1 MKHFS
6 IKRALGALLAG
17 AIMLCGAPAFGAS
30 ADNQNSAAVT
40 AENAVLEKLA
50 ATVTE
55 PAFGTTAG
63 EWTVLS
69 LARGGYYETDDKYF
83 SDYYDRIVET
93 VNTTAA
99 SVNLGGALHKIKS
112 TENSRLIL
120 ALSSIGKDAR
130 KVGNWDLVEAYSTNG
145 FNWIKKQGINGP
157 VFALIALDT
166 RNYETTAATLRK
178 QCVDYILEKQL
189 ADGGWALSGTSA
201 DPDMTAM
208 ALQSLAKYTSNSLVS
223 TACMNGFAALSNLQQ
238 ADGGYSSWGTVN
250 SESIAQVIV
259 ACTAHGIDPN
269 TDARFVKNG
278 KSAVD
283 ALMTFYNA
291 DTKDFSHIIGDGG
304 NAMATDQAAYALVA
318 YDRFINGKN
327 SLYDMTDVSA
337 GGAVSDK
344 LAAGLTLPAQISG
357 EYGTQFSAA
366 VNISGWNNG
375 AGYKLLDCIVSVP
388 DQLDVTGVVMGE
400 NVGGGQLSFN
410 LERNTGKLR
419 IVYFDPLNNS
429 SLKIDSTESPAEL
442 LKIAFKVNCEIDPA
456 KVSYLDIA
464 VTGMSLKFSSDAS
477 EADSMEIVDTSK
489 AYGSVSISD
498 GMIFSAICLY
508 KGDGVDL
515 IPEGRMAVAIAVS
528 NLEGPRAI
536 TFSGSAGASVDF
548 LYSPAISAKTG
559 VMSYAAVVDA
569 SIPINEFAD
578 ADNYTVYEG
587 SDAENVIFGDVT
599 GDGYVNAQ
607 DALASVDLW
616 LRKSGEPDS
625 NKILRTNVN
634 GDSRINTYDALGIV
648 EAFVNGTGYKVVNK
662 AAVLGG

>member
-166 RNYETTAATLRK
+166 RNYETTDATLRK

-208 ALQSLAKYTSNSLVS
+208 TLQSLAKYTSNSLVS

-464 VTGMSLKFSSDAS
+464 VTGMSLKLSSDAS

-528 NLEGPRAI
+528 NLEEPRAI

-599 GDGYVNAQ
+599 GDGYLNAQ

-662 AAVLGG
+662 AAVLGD

>member
-166 RNYETTAATLRK
+166 RNYETTDATLRK

-208 ALQSLAKYTSNSLVS
+208 TLQSLAKYTSNSLVS

-599 GDGYVNAQ
+599 GDGYLNAQ